1 MLGGI
6 LCNPIFGCNRQTN
19 GRTKRQSRVIHTNIN
34 FFNKCNSTYPSNMKY
49 TLCYMML
56 LFAVHTDN
64 IAGILRGIKDVDNIP
79 YYLEPKR
86 CKD

>member
-1 MLGGI
+1 MGTTDK
-6 LCNPIFGCNRQTN
+6 QN
-19 GRTKRQSRVIHTNIN
+19 GRTKRQSRVIHTDINI
-34 FFNKCNSTYPSNMKY
+34 FNKCSSTYPSNMKY

-64 IAGILRGIKDVDNIP
+64 IAGILRGIKDVDNTP
-79 YYLEPKR
+79 YYLEPKK